1 MTDSVRNVMH
11 MFTIS
16 DTIRRTE
23 TVDGGILLDVQH
35 GQMFC
40 LNVVGAKILELLGRG
55 YDQAQAA
62 DEISRDYGANR
73 DVVRADVIEFIETLQ
88 KHHILQPSRP
98 SNIS

>member
-1 MTDSVRNVMH
+1 MH
-11 MFTIS
+11 MFRIS

-23 TVDGGILLDVQH
+23 TVDGGILLDVHH

-55 YDQAQAA
+55 YNELHIA

-73 DVVRADVIEFIETLQ
+73 EIVRADVIEFIETLQ

-98 SNIS
+98 SNIT